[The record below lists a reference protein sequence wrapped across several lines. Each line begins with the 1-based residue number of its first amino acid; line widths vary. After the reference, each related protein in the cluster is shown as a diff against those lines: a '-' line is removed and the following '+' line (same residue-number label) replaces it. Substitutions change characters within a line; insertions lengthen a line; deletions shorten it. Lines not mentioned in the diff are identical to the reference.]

1 MKITVLPYID
11 PNQLN
16 KTTSDKSVKEK
27 TAVSSTDSFQ
37 TTLDAAKEAL
47 SALTVDLIAK
57 QDVQKIND
65 AAKILSS
72 SSIPQLQE
80 IGEVLSNTSD
90 RISQNQTEGKVNSA
104 ETGQAST
111 EQTQTEQIKSEQT
124 NTEQT
129 NTEQTN
135 TEQIKPEQTVSQE
148 TEEDSTDFTLSG
160 SSKNEI
166 SLASIS
172 QKLSCPDEY
181 QSFFREASDTYGVD
195 VALLEAVAKAES
207 NFRADAVSSS
217 GAIGIMQLM
226 PFTAEEL
233 GVNAPYDPRENIM
246 GGAKLLASLLDKYD
260 GDKELAL
267 AAYNAGSGNVDK
279 YGGIP
284 PFQETQNYVPKVLG
298 FYQDATQ

>member
-111 EQTQTEQIKSEQT
+111 EQTQTEQIKS
-124 NTEQT
+124 
-129 NTEQTN
+129 
-135 TEQIKPEQTVSQE
+135 EQTVSQE

>member
-111 EQTQTEQIKSEQT
+111 EQTRTEQIKS
-124 NTEQT
+124 
-129 NTEQTN
+129 
-135 TEQIKPEQTVSQE
+135 EQTVSQE

-166 SLASIS
+166 SLPSIS

>member
-129 NTEQTN
+129 NTAQTN
-135 TEQIKPEQTVSQE
+135 TEQIKTEQTV
-148 TEEDSTDFTLSG
+148 
-160 SSKNEI
+160 
-166 SLASIS
+166 S

-181 QSFFREASDTYGVD
+181 QSFFWEASDTYGVD

-233 GVNAPYDPRENIM
+233 GINAPYDPRENIM

>member
-27 TAVSSTDSFQ
+27 TVVSSTDSFQ

-90 RISQNQTEGKVNSA
+90 RISQNKTEGKVNSA

-129 NTEQTN
+129 NT
-135 TEQIKPEQTVSQE
+135 EQTVSQE